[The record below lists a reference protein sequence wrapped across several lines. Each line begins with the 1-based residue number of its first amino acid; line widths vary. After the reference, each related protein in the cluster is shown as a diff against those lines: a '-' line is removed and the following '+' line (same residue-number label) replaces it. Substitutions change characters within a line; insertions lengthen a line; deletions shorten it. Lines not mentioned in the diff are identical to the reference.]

1 MDPVSDVARRNLLA
15 KHLREVVDILEQK
28 VNHVFLLRM
37 RRCDY
42 RSCQGDQI
50 AALYDLLT
58 FKDKPVEESVV
69 PPRRSTEISAKTRS
83 GRMVSATAVPSTGR
97 SAGAGIRRQHTA
109 LA

>member
-28 VNHVFLLRM
+28 
-37 RRCDY
+37 
-42 RSCQGDQI
+42 GDQI

-69 PPRRSTEISAKTRS
+69 PPRRLTKTSAKMQS
-83 GRMVSATAVPSTGR
+83 GRAVSTTAVPSTSTSR
-97 SAGAGIRRQHTA
+97 SAGAEIRRHQTA
-109 LA
+109 FP